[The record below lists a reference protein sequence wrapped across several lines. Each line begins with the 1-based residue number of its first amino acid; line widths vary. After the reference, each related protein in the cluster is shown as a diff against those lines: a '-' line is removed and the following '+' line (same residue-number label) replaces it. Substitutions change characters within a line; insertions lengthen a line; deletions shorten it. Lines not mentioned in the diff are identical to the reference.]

1 VNAARVPRIEQWY
14 DPPDSD
20 MQSILV
26 PVDGSRPSERAVKHV
41 IALHESGLSVRV
53 LLVNVQLPW
62 APARDREEESEGNR
76 LHARATARATR
87 SARALLERAKVPHKS
102 LMLVG
107 DEAASIVKL
116 ARARRCA
123 QIVMGMRGRG
133 AIARVVLGSVSMKTL
148 QLADT
153 PVTLVK

>member
-1 VNAARVPRIEQWY
+1 
-14 DPPDSD
+14 

-26 PVDGSRPSERAVKHV
+26 AVDGSRPSERAVRHV
-41 IALHESGLSVRV
+41 VAQHESGMSLRV

-62 APARDREEESEGNR
+62 APARSREEESEGKR
-76 LHARATARATR
+76 LHARAAARATR
-87 SARALLERAKVPHKS
+87 SARVLLERSKVPYKS
-102 LMLVG
+102 RVLVG

-116 ARARRCA
+116 ARAQRCD
-123 QIVMGMRGRG
+123 QIVMGMRGRS
-133 AIARVVLGSVSMKTL
+133 AVARLVLGSVSLKTL

>member
-1 VNAARVPRIEQWY
+1 
-14 DPPDSD
+14 

-26 PVDGSRPSERAVKHV
+26 AVDGSNPSERALKHV
-41 IALHESGLSVRV
+41 IAMRKSGMSLRV
-53 LLVNVQLPW
+53 LLINVQPPW
-62 APARDREEESEGNR
+62 APARDREEEREDKR
-76 LHARATARATR
+76 LHARAAARATR
-87 SARALLERAKVPHKS
+87 SARALLERSKVPYES
-102 LMLVG
+102 RMLVG

-116 ARARRCA
+116 ARAQRCA